1 MSDVWVA
8 VLVAVVTGAFA
19 LAGQIVLSRNSNQK
33 MLSEIEKRS
42 EISDI
47 KIEGQI
53 DKMKGVWDVKL
64 TQLTDSVNK
73 HNGFAERIP
82 VLEEKIR
89 TMEGR
94 LSELERMTTHHEH
107 T

>member
-8 VLVAVVTGAFA
+8 VLVAVVTGIFA
-19 LAGQIVLSRNSNQK
+19 LAGQIVLTRSSNQK

-42 EISDI
+42 EISDV

-53 DKMKGVWDVKL
+53 DKMQEIWSMRL
-64 TQLTDSVNK
+64 TQLSESVNK

-89 TMEGR
+89 VLESRIG
-94 LSELERMTTHHEH
+94 ELERHHAS
-107 T
+107 

>member
-19 LAGQIVLSRNSNQK
+19 LAGQIVLSRSSNQK

-89 TMEGR
+89 TVEGR
-94 LSELERMTTHHEH
+94 LSELERTATHHEH

>member
-8 VLVAVVTGAFA
+8 VLVAVVTGIFA
-19 LAGQIVLSRNSNQK
+19 LAGQIVLSRSSNQK

-64 TQLTDSVNK
+64 TQLTDSVNR
-73 HNGFAERIP
+73 HNDFAARIP
-82 VLEEKIR
+82 VLEERISALD
-89 TMEGR
+89 GR
-94 LSELERMTTHHEH
+94 VSELERHKGGG
-107 T
+107 

>member
-8 VLVAVVTGAFA
+8 VLVAVITGIFA
-19 LAGQIVLSRNSNQK
+19 LAGQIVLSRSSNQK

-42 EISDI
+42 EISDV

-53 DKMKGVWDVKL
+53 DKMKSIWDVKL
-64 TQLTDSVNK
+64 TQLTESVNK

-89 TMEGR
+89 MMDSR
-94 LSELERMTTHHEH
+94 ISDLERNAIHHGGG
-107 T
+107 